1 MAEAKASAASIFSSL
16 ATRLDRLDRLMR
28 AYQERGNEARV
39 ASIKS
44 RISQA
49 HGELQQLQNQMQ
61 GERRELEKN
70 GGNADALRQIET
82 ELLKIQQT
90 IKSRQAGD
98 PNDPFAAHNYISHK
112 GDRFVTEFLGLP
124 KTGLSGSTYDA
135 STAFIFPTS
144 SMSDEFFRKS
154 GQVVTSVGSSN
165 PRASDV
171 LVKNLRRT
179 HGRAIASLHRRKDSG
194 VDANGLTPSGT
205 PHPVSAAYAN
215 LTNDAKAIAERAGV
229 NQLAEKYAQN
239 LGSLRAAEETS
250 DIMSSLGVRSKD
262 AKTLAALGAKV
273 IRSGSKLTSAVTEH
287 YGSASGQQ
295 AQQKLGGVETDLRD
309 RIAARVQAEQEEAA
323 QRGAEKSAAALNAY
337 KMRFAKYRA
346 GVEGRQE
353 QLGQRQEYA
362 EYQNGEKLG
371 IKKFKAMMSRDMTE
385 KRYEDKVGQE
395 LYREQ
400 YGVSDRVGGKLARI
414 EAAKALAEE
423 STGSVSGAL
432 KHQGN
437 VEMVAL
443 LKELVN
449 IEKERGKLE
458 KDNASGQH
466 NKAIEVLNQQRQSIL
481 AGVGPAQASL
491 AKNGIQAL
499 ANKGIMGALGNI
511 PIVGGALAGAFGGI
525 TSAGGIGAAIA
536 GGGAAGIGAA
546 ALGALGLVAGG
557 LAASAAAYH
566 AGSAGREEEAQGYE
580 LGNTLGT
587 KGRIIDQFRSSLGVA
602 DKRFARLGYSNAEMM
617 GFQKNANVYGMS
629 AAGQGKL
636 SVAGGNLARQAGMSL
651 ETTAG
656 LASSFNKASGRSSDS
671 SNIRDLFDM
680 FTATAQ
686 KGIESG
692 LGMNGE
698 ELAKVIQG
706 TLDSVAQKAGGYLD
720 KGAQASFFG
729 NLQAAI
735 PGDQASSANRLER
748 MARIQSG
755 IQQSEDPGLLGAINE
770 RMKARIKA
778 TGKSFADLTIPERSS
793 DQKRR
798 LNEAY
803 AQNPYLGLDM
813 AKTIGSG
820 EILNQFG
827 KSVKTIAGS
836 NISNLVQG
844 LQASGLEKGGAY
856 ESYLG
861 GEDLLGK
868 LGRKPTKEKADVSKA
883 PQNDN
888 VLGKSAVTQEFKA
901 TEIRITGAK
910 AIFIASQ
917 GLVNGVQDAV
927 TKAYGELDKAAA
939 QFNGGTTSFGEWVQK
954 LLGVSI
960 PGIVSD
966 PNKKIGT
973 SYFGGYG
980 DGKYAPRGGSGI
992 VFVGNQSSSGTNY
1005 SSYASSTGTTT
1016 YTAPPS
1022 TGGGTNTLP
1031 NGGKIKVIPGAPLP
1045 SLPLPGAGGM
1055 PGASISAF
1063 NDKLVATA
1071 KDGITTSAAWMTAT
1085 VGEQCSAWARQ
1096 VVEKSIGLASGTLS
1110 GSTLFGS
1117 TAQRTYQNFAKYGV
1131 TKTIA
1136 QGLSD
1141 KTLTAGDLL
1150 FRNDG
1155 PGKDGKYGTAD
1166 DPAGHVDI
1174 MGENGMVYGN
1184 FGKAGDKNAR
1194 SARRFDAKNYT
1205 NFADMDNFNA
1215 RYMVGPNGQ
1224 VTPRRTSD
1232 NPNVS
1237 MAPIKIDVSGNIKVD
1252 GIDDP
1257 ALKKAVVAQLMPT
1270 IRAQVSRMRA

>member
-16 ATRLDRLDRLMR
+16 ATRLDRLDRLMQG
-28 AYQERGNEARV
+28 YQKRGDEARV
-39 ASIKS
+39 AAIKS

-70 GGNADALRQIET
+70 GGDADSLRQIET
-82 ELLKIQQT
+82 ELLKIQQA

-112 GDRFVTEFLGLP
+112 GDRFVTEFLELP

-135 STAFIFPTS
+135 STASIFPTS

-179 HGRAIASLHRRKDSG
+179 HGRAIASLYRRKDSG
-194 VDANGLTPSGT
+194 VDVNGYVGDA

-215 LTNDAKAIAERAGV
+215 LTNDAKAIAERAAV
-229 NQLAEKYAQN
+229 NKAAEKYAQN

-250 DIMSSLGVRSKD
+250 DIMSSLGVKPKD
-262 AKTLAALGAKV
+262 AKTLASLGAKV

-287 YGSASGQQ
+287 YGSTSGQQ
-295 AQQKLGGVETDLRD
+295 AQQKLGDVESDLRD
-309 RIAARVQAEQEEAA
+309 RIAARVKAEQEEAA
-323 QRGAEKSAAALNAY
+323 QRGAEKSAAVLNAY
-337 KMRFAKYRA
+337 KMRAAKYRA
-346 GVEGRQE
+346 GVETRQE

-362 EYQNGEKLG
+362 EYQGGEKLG
-371 IKKFKAMMSRDMTE
+371 VKNFKSMMSRDMAE
-385 KRYEDKVGQE
+385 KRYEDKAGQE
-395 LYREQ
+395 LYRAQ

-414 EAAKALAEE
+414 EAARSLAEE

-458 KDNASGQH
+458 KDNSSGQH

-481 AGVGPAQASL
+481 TGVGPAQASL
-491 AKNGIQAL
+491 AKNGIQAF

-511 PIVGGALAGAFGGI
+511 PVVGGALAGAFGGI
-525 TSAGGIGAAIA
+525 ASAGGIGAAIA

-546 ALGALGLVAGG
+546 ALGALGLVAGT
-557 LAASAAAYH
+557 LAASAAAYNIGG
-566 AGSAGREEEAQGYE
+566 AAREEEIQGYNV
-580 LGNTLGT
+580 GNKLGT
-587 KGRIIDQFRSSLGVA
+587 NGRLIDQLRPGMGAASEAF
-602 DKRFARLGYSNAEMM
+602 KRLGYKSSELMD
-617 GFQKNANVYGMS
+617 FQANANIYGMS
-629 AAGQGKL
+629 SAGQGKL
-636 SVAGGNLARQAGMSL
+636 AIAGGNLARQTGMGL
-651 ETTAG
+651 DTTAA
-656 LASSFNKASGRSSDS
+656 LASSFNRASGRSSDS
-671 SNIRDLFDM
+671 SNVRDLFDM
-680 FTATAQ
+680 FASSFE
-686 KGIESG
+686 KGIKNG
-692 LGMNGE
+692 LGMGGE
-698 ELAKVIQG
+698 ELANVIKG
-706 TLDSVAQKAGGYLD
+706 TFDQVSQNAGGYLD
-720 KGAQASFFG
+720 KGVQSNLIG
-729 NLQAAI
+729 SLQAAM
-735 PGDQASSANRLER
+735 PGDSATAANRVQR
-748 MARIQSG
+748 MAKIQAG
-755 IQQSEDPGLLGAINE
+755 IQQSEDAGLLGAINE
-770 RMKARIKA
+770 RVKREMRSS
-778 TGKSFADLTIPERSS
+778 GKSFADIAAPDRSAAE
-793 DQKRR
+793 KKR
-798 LNEAY
+798 LNEIY
-803 AQNPYLGLDM
+803 AQNSYLGVDM
-813 AKTIGSG
+813 AKSMGG
-820 EILNQFG
+820 LNQQFG
-827 KSVKTIAGS
+827 AAINGIAGGNYNS
-836 NISNLVQG
+836 QVQG
-844 LQASGLEKGGAY
+844 LMASGLSKGDAY
-856 ESYLG
+856 ASLLG
-861 GEDLLGK
+861 NEDLLSK
-868 LGRKPTKEKADVSKA
+868 LGTKATKGKADVDAA
-883 PQNDN
+883 PQSSNK
-888 VLGKSAVTQEFKA
+888 LGKGSVIQELQA
-901 TEIRITGAK
+901 NEIKITGSK
-910 AIFIASQ
+910 IV
-917 GLVNGVQDAV
+917 LVGTMPFVSGVQDAV
-927 TKAYGELDKAAA
+927 TKSYGELNKAA
-939 QFNGGTTSFGEWVQK
+939 QSFNGGANSFGEWVDK
-954 LLGVSI
+954 LVKLVLPGTPAPTTPKTTSFLGGS
-960 PGIVSD
+960 
-966 PNKKIGT
+966 
-973 SYFGGYG
+973 GGYG

-1005 SSYASSTGTTT
+1005 GSYASSTGTTT

-1022 TGGGTNTLP
+1022 TGGGTTTLP
-1031 NGGKIKVIPGAPLP
+1031 GGQKIKLTPGAPLP
-1045 SLPLPGAGGM
+1045 NLPLPGAGGT
-1055 PGASISAF
+1055 PGASTSAF
-1063 NDKLVATA
+1063 NNKLVATA

-1085 VGEQCSAWARQ
+1085 VGEQCSMWARQ
-1096 VVEKSIGLASGTLS
+1096 VVEKSIGLASGTLA

-1141 KTLTAGDLL
+1141 KSLTAGDLL

-1194 SARRFDAKNYT
+1194 SARRFDPKNYT
-1205 NFADMDNFNA
+1205 NFADMEAFNS
-1215 RYMVGPNGQ
+1215 RYMVDPNGQ
-1224 VTPRRTSD
+1224 VTPRRTPG
-1232 NPNVS
+1232 NNNVS

-1257 ALKKAVVAQLMPT
+1257 ALKKIFVTQLMPT